1 MHVMYI
7 FCAILL
13 SISVKSLESVKILYQ
28 QVYLLI
34 KMESILDLWRKLL

>member
-1 MHVMYI
+1 MHVMHI

-13 SISVKSLESVKILYQ
+13 SMSVKSLESVKILYQ